1 MAPSTQCFGEQ
12 AATYKASEAF
22 TRIRPTYEAGK
33 EGRASMSSMTVTF
46 LNLRR
51 VNAPYED
58 AIRRQID
65 EVLASGWYIRGQSC
79 SRFEEEFARFCGT
92 RHCVGVGNGLDA
104 LTLALLAWKQLGVL
118 APGDEAIVPANTYI
132 ATILAVVQS
141 GLTPVLVEPDEA
153 SFNLDPAKIEAHITS
168 RTRVI
173 LPVHLYGQCA
183 EMQSIMAIARKHGL
197 KVLEDAA
204 QAHGATYKGKRAGS
218 LGDAAG
224 FSFYPGKNLGA
235 LGDGGAV
242 TTDDDELADCVRALG
257 NYGSRRKYE
266 NLFQGLNS
274 RLDETQAAI
283 LSAKLPGLVAEN
295 ARRAEIARRYLRE
308 IRNPELLLPNVM
320 ENRDHAWHLFV
331 VRARARE
338 RFREFLLSRGIET
351 GIHYPIPPHKQL
363 AFATWNHLSFPI
375 TERIHEQV
383 ASLPMSPVHSE
394 TEVSAVIEAVNA
406 YQ

>member
-1 MAPSTQCFGEQ
+1 
-12 AATYKASEAF
+12 
-22 TRIRPTYEAGK
+22 
-33 EGRASMSSMTVTF
+33 MSSTTVPF

-51 VNAPYED
+51 VNAPYEN

-65 EVLASGWYIRGQSC
+65 GVLESGWYIRGQAC
-79 SRFEEEFARFCGT
+79 CRFEEEFARFCGT
-92 RHCVGVGNGLDA
+92 RYCVGVGNGLDA
-104 LTLALLAWKQLGVL
+104 LSLVLLAWKQLGVL

-141 GLTPVLVEPDEA
+141 GLTPVLVEPNEA
-153 SFNLDPAKIEAHITS
+153 SFNLDPARVEGRITP

-183 EMQSIMAIARKHGL
+183 EMQPIMAIARKHGL

-204 QAHGATYKGKRAGS
+204 QAHGATYNGERAGS

-242 TTDDDELADCVRALG
+242 TTDDGELAECVRALG
-257 NYGSRRKYE
+257 NYGSRTKYE

-295 ARRAEIARRYLRE
+295 ARRAEIAERYLRE
-308 IRNPELLLPNVM
+308 IRNPEVQLPKVM
-320 ENRDHAWHLFV
+320 ENRGHAWHLFV
-331 VRARARE
+331 VRVRERE
-338 RFREFLLSRGIET
+338 RFREFLLSKGIET
-351 GIHYPIPPHKQL
+351 GVHYPIPPHKQL
-363 AFATWNHLSFPI
+363 AFAAWNHLSFPI
-375 TERIHEQV
+375 TERIHAEV
-383 ASLPMSPVHSE
+383 TSLPMSPVHSE
-394 TEVSAVIEAVNA
+394 AEISAVIEAANA